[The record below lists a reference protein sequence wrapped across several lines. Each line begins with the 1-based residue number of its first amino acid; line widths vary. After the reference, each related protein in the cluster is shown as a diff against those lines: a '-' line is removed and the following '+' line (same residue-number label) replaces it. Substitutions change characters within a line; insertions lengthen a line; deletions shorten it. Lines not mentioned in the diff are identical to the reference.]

1 MFIEMTCGCMAAF
14 QADAED
20 ADTLLLTWANSFVEA
35 HRACGY
41 MNQLNTDSPEK
52 TKHYDINPSLKRKEK
67 DE

>member
-20 ADTLLLTWANSFVEA
+20 SDTLLLTWANSFVEA
-35 HRACGY
+35 HRGCGY
-41 MNQLNTDSPEK
+41 MASINKDNPEK
-52 TKHYDINPSLKRKEK
+52 TKHYDVNPLIKRKEK